1 MISIIVALFIGII
14 TIFIFYNYFKSYND
28 KEPEAFLKINYID
41 FKEINYF
48 NAISLTLNNRQIF
61 KKIEEKYSY
70 FDIYGFKK
78 REIIIIELK
87 IINSIN
93 KTEKNFKVKIY
104 KNITNILNIKIN
116 NDNNIYYNSEIIF
129 YCKNAEQNI
138 KVDDLEYNC
147 HNLKKRKRLLIYNF
161 EEEKINKIV
170 RDNIVSEEKENKA
183 LKIIRENYNKLL
195 LLNIYLDD
203 NKSNILIFIE
213 KEKSLIIPTKKE
225 KKIFINFYWKIAKNY
240 YNGTY
245 LKKINEEYKKK
256 LVEQKMVF
264 GQKITNLDDD
274 KNIKIYFSFINQ
286 GINTLLENNI
296 ISNNSNDY
304 YFILGYLILYRYLE
318 QKNILI
324 DSYWIFVAGIFSR
337 VEHYNKNNY
346 SYIDSMKLIIS
357 DTIFINKD
365 KFRDK
370 LIDLEI
376 EELKYYSP
384 YQRGYDFYKNI
395 ILNLNEESDLMFIYL
410 QLFSGYEY
418 ELMNKEKCFKL
429 SMISIEDVKTRI
441 INDIPNFYYLY
452 SLKRYFNFYYTYDSI
467 TQVMLFNENKIINN
481 KNGNN
486 SVMNITIAL
495 LHCNGIKLEADN
507 SLICCINKRFEL
519 IKKYKSNEIG
529 KYINY
534 FLYNSNYDN
543 VSEILISS
551 SRSNELMNEKYF
563 IGNLDKLNI
572 VVDIIISNEV
582 RNKENNKKY

>member
-1 MISIIVALFIGII
+1 MIAIIVALFIGII
-14 TIFIFYNYFKSYND
+14 TIFIFYNYFKSNGD
-28 KEPEAFLKINYID
+28 KDPEAFLKINYID

-286 GINTLLENNI
+286 GIN
-296 ISNNSNDY
+296 
-304 YFILGYLILYRYLE
+304 
-318 QKNILI
+318 
-324 DSYWIFVAGIFSR
+324 
-337 VEHYNKNNY
+337 
-346 SYIDSMKLIIS
+346 
-357 DTIFINKD
+357 
-365 KFRDK
+365 
-370 LIDLEI
+370 
-376 EELKYYSP
+376 
-384 YQRGYDFYKNI
+384 
-395 ILNLNEESDLMFIYL
+395 
-410 QLFSGYEY
+410 
-418 ELMNKEKCFKL
+418 
-429 SMISIEDVKTRI
+429 
-441 INDIPNFYYLY
+441 
-452 SLKRYFNFYYTYDSI
+452 
-467 TQVMLFNENKIINN
+467 
-481 KNGNN
+481 
-486 SVMNITIAL
+486 
-495 LHCNGIKLEADN
+495 
-507 SLICCINKRFEL
+507 
-519 IKKYKSNEIG
+519 
-529 KYINY
+529 
-534 FLYNSNYDN
+534 
-543 VSEILISS
+543 ISS
-551 SRSNELMNEKYF
+551 
-563 IGNLDKLNI
+563 
-572 VVDIIISNEV
+572 
-582 RNKENNKKY
+582 KKIF